1 MKTLGNKGM
10 TMLHFALAHAKE
22 TYNQPQ
28 LDIITALMRAGADYR
43 QASPP
48 PPENDTPL
56 NLALFLSPKYP
67 LILKAMLEGGLPPNS
82 PIRPEWPDSRIIEE
96 LIFDEDLEALKMLVA
111 YGADVNH
118 QTATGKT
125 PLHAAYGSS
134 KQYDTMYF
142 LLSVGANPEIP
153 DGVGYTVTYEVYE
166 DLETFDRKSPKRKK
180 LVDFAAFLQSKGY
193 KWPPLTPLEQRDAMR
208 ARGETPRVPG
218 GQTR

>member
-1 MKTLGNKGM
+1 MMQSKSQANPLVYFLFLALLFTTVGCDKLLATQFPATEFYQGPQLLLAQAIERGDLAAVQRLAPQTDMKTLGNKGM

-118 QTATGKT
+118 
-125 PLHAAYGSS
+125 
-134 KQYDTMYF
+134 
-142 LLSVGANPEIP
+142 
-153 DGVGYTVTYEVYE
+153 
-166 DLETFDRKSPKRKK
+166 
-180 LVDFAAFLQSKGY
+180 
-193 KWPPLTPLEQRDAMR
+193 
-208 ARGETPRVPG
+208 
-218 GQTR
+218 